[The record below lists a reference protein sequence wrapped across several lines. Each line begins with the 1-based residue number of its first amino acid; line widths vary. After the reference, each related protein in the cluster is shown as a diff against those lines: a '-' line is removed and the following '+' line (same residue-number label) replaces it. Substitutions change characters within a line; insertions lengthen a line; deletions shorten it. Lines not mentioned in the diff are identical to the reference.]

1 MANNVSATNLTSL
14 YGGSGNT
21 VSLATVAVP
30 TVDSSIAS
38 RNLTT
43 LYSSA
48 GAPVI
53 PTSPYGNAN
62 VERFLNAGTDGG
74 NSVTNINMSGDL
86 TVGGESNL
94 GVVGNVHITGGQLN
108 YILTTDGGG
117 GLSWEPP
124 GATVGSIIP
133 FIHFDVL
140 ANGNNQQFT
149 NANLSFYSS
158 NVQFVNLMKNGVNID
173 PTNFQFINATT
184 IQVDVLLATGDSI
197 DVLAT
202 GSGGGG
208 APGGNVYEV
217 QYNDG
222 LGGFAG
228 NSSFTFFQANSTLT
242 TGNLVIPGTSDLGD
256 VSNVVITGG
265 TANYV
270 LKTDGAGNLSWT
282 AQTGGGNITVQDE
295 GSNIVSTNIMNFVG
309 AGVTVSNVANV
320 ATITIPGG
328 GGNANGNTFA
338 NGITLLNNSNIDLL
352 SAGNGSPVGTSNI
365 NADFLIVNS
374 DMGVYPKTTGGFFVD
389 ATGGGT
395 VSFIANTKFNEAVGS
410 GGVGKTVELGN
421 VATLKITGGSN
432 GQILTTDGSTNLSWT
447 SNLPY
452 LQISNSANADGVI
465 NQFASNNITFATNF
479 SNIGTYQLTTIYHP
493 NNFTGYPA
501 DRIIRSRG
509 NATSPTTAVSVDRIS
524 QKSFHAYNGNTNPLA
539 ISEVFTAVGTVNANT
554 TAQWTGGQWN
564 MTTGNP
570 DGNTANQASLTFQNQ
585 LIFTNS
591 GSLQINPGGPANTS
605 LGQSGTPI
613 LITNYGLSTTDLV
626 GVGGMNQQKARGNR
640 DAPLSVQPSDN
651 LGRWNSWG
659 YNGSAYSTANVGSIT
674 MYVDGSYVANSAIIP
689 INISFT
695 SRSNTGASSTR
706 QFYGNGVSTF
716 PGDITTTGN
725 ITANTGTL
733 TNLTV
738 SGNLLAQGN
747 VTVQRAF
754 EVFTPN
760 STGST
765 GTVDFDVLTQSIIN
779 KTANATANCTINI
792 RGNSSVTLDTMLPTN
807 NSVTVAYLNTVGATA
822 YIVNALTID
831 GTSVTPKYVFGST
844 PTTGTRVINCTQSYT
859 YTILKTAA
867 NTYTV
872 LGSFTEYQ

>member
-94 GVVGNVHITGGQLN
+94 GIVSNVHITGGQLN

-117 GLSWEPP
+117 GLTWEPP

-149 NANLSFYSS
+149 DANLSFYGS
-158 NVQFVNLMKNGVNID
+158 NVQYVNLMKNGVNID

-184 IQVDVLLATGDSI
+184 IQVDVLLATGDSV

-208 APGGNVYEV
+208 TPGGNVYEV

-242 TGNLVIPGTSDLGD
+242 TGNLVIPGISDLGD
-256 VSNVVITGG
+256 VGNVIITGG

-270 LKTDGAGNLSWT
+270 LSTDGAGNLSWT
-282 AQTGGGNITVQDE
+282 AQSGGGNSNITVQDE
-295 GSNIVSTNIMNFVG
+295 GSNIVSTDIINFVG

-352 SAGNGSPVGTSNI
+352 SAGNGSPVGISNI
-365 NADFLIVNS
+365 NADFLIVNG

-395 VSFIANTKFNEAVGS
+395 VSFVANTKFNEAVS
-410 GGVGKTVELGN
+410 GGGIGKTVELGN

-452 LQISNSANADGVI
+452 LQISNSANANGVI
-465 NQFASNNITFATNF
+465 TQHGSNNITFATNF
-479 SNIGTYQLTTIYHP
+479 SNAGTYQLTTIYHP
-493 NNFTGYPA
+493 NNSTGYPS
-501 DRIIRSRG
+501 DRTIRSRG
-509 NATSPTTAVSVDRIS
+509 DVTTPTTAVTGDRIY
-524 QKSFHAYNGNTNPLA
+524 QKAHHAFNGTTNPLA
-539 ISEVFTAVGTVNANT
+539 ISETFTLVGTVNANT

-564 MTTGNP
+564 LTTGNP
-570 DGNTANQASLTFQNQ
+570 TGDTANQGNSSWSNQ

-605 LGQSGTPI
+605 LGQASTPI

-640 DAPLSVQPSDN
+640 DALLSVQPSDN

-695 SRSNTGASSTR
+695 SRSNTGASSVR
-706 QFYGNGVSTF
+706 QFYGNGLSTF
-716 PGDITTTGN
+716 PGDITTTGTANVGNIN
-725 ITANTGTL
+725 IT
-733 TNLTV
+733 
-738 SGNLLAQGN
+738 GNLLAQGN

-760 STGST
+760 ATGST

-779 KTANATANCTINI
+779 KTANATANCTVNI

-807 NSVTVAYLNTVGATA
+807 NSVTVAYLNKVGGTA
-822 YIVNALTID
+822 YIVNAVTID
-831 GTSVTPKYVFGST
+831 GTSVTPQYVTGAT
-844 PTTGTRVINCTQSYT
+844 PTTGTRLTNCTQSYT
-859 YTILKTAA
+859 YTLLKTAA